1 MTQQEKT
8 TFIYE
13 CAMRGFQGS
22 LANPTQQASVASIVR
37 DAERLWNELED
48 WQQQQSTQPDHHS

>member
-1 MTQQEKT
+1 MTQWEKT
-8 TFIYE
+8 AFVYE
-13 CAMRGFQGS
+13 CAMRGLQGS

-48 WQQQQSTQPDHHS
+48 WQHQQSTQTDQH